1 MKVHLIISIIFK
13 LICYIFG
20 KTIQKGMTESLNP
33 LTSEGDNLDL
43 FSSTY
48 QLQILHQK
56 EVQIVKELEEY
67 VALLHK
73 QIETVKKFLHKKY
86 ENEDMSISNVKGK
99 KVRSL
104 GASSFFVVVPKAAMM
119 HEHPKVQ

>member
-1 MKVHLIISIIFK
+1 MKVHLIISIILK

-20 KTIQKGMTESLNP
+20 ETIQKGINENLNP

-48 QLQILHQK
+48 QLQTLYQK

-73 QIETVKKFLHKKY
+73 QIETVEKFLHKMY
-86 ENEDMSISNVKGK
+86 ENEDMLISGK
-99 KVRSL
+99 KS
-104 GASSFFVVVPKAAMM
+104 
-119 HEHPKVQ
+119 